1 MLEEP
6 HVLFQQSRRGQW
18 LVRVFDSTVFCN
30 NQMASLAG
38 DGDLTLSFSSS
49 LQATAGTSACSL
61 VPLETIVLFIH
72 DVKDKVG
79 FLPGPCRNS
88 FPYMRGFPQRTSM
101 GQNQNAMMD
110 ASVRRATHSIALADG
125 GWGPFVEQ
133 DCVLL
138 GYRV

>member
-1 MLEEP
+1 VLEEP
-6 HVLFQQSRRGQW
+6 HVLLQQSRRGEW
-18 LVRVFDSTVFCN
+18 LVRVFDSTVFY

-79 FLPGPCRNS
+79 HYLSPVPTLSPPCVAS
-88 FPYMRGFPQRTSM
+88 L
-101 GQNQNAMMD
+101 NAR
-110 ASVRRATHSIALADG
+110 V
-125 GWGPFVEQ
+125 WGITRMQ
-133 DCVLL
+133 
-138 GYRV
+138 